1 LLRTRNWFDTLTPT
15 AASVDDDGTSCYDA
29 PPGEC
34 MKMTLL
40 RSLARR
46 DLDVVIRSARNDDW
60 SSVER
65 LLSFADRHYMA
76 LEWWTVQEWLGR
88 PTFLLASDP
97 RGRPQGVMLTVTG
110 DGPIA
115 WLRLI
120 SLGSDAYLIPLIE
133 ASAQAVSEQGGSG
146 IAFLGNEGWLLAK
159 LKHTGFQQV
168 NQVVTLR
175 HRGHWPTQ
183 FGPSSL
189 QVRAA
194 TAADIDAILTV
205 DHAAFEPM
213 WWYDREALLRAMNL
227 ASYFDVAYLD
237 AECVGYQLSTLRNG
251 RGHIVRLAAHP
262 RWQRRGIGGRLLSGV
277 MRTLE
282 NAGAHTVTVNTQE
295 DNLASHQ
302 LYQRFSFEPVGT
314 PWPVWFRSLVQRQ

>member
-1 LLRTRNWFDTLTPT
+1 
-15 AASVDDDGTSCYDA
+15 
-29 PPGEC
+29 

-40 RSLARR
+40 RSLARK

-60 SSVER
+60 PSVER
-65 LLSFADRHYMA
+65 LLSFADRHYLA

-88 PTFLLASDP
+88 PTFLLASDQ
-97 RGRPQGVMLTVTG
+97 RGRIRGVILAVMG

-120 SLGSDAYLIPLIE
+120 SLESDAYLMPLIE
-133 ASAQAVSEQGGSG
+133 ASAQVVSEHGGSG
-146 IAFLGNEGWLLAK
+146 IAFLGNEGWILPK
-159 LKHTGFQQV
+159 LKQTGFQQV

-175 HRGHWPTQ
+175 HRGQWPTQ
-183 FGPSSL
+183 SGPSSL

-194 TAADIDAILTV
+194 RAADIDAILTV

-213 WWYDREALLRAMNL
+213 WWYDREVLLRAMNL
-227 ASYFDVAYLD
+227 ASYFDVAYLG

-262 RWQRRGIGGRLLSGV
+262 RWQRRGIGGQLLSGV
-277 MRTLE
+277 LRTLE
-282 NAGAHTVTVNTQE
+282 NAGAHTVTVNTQK

-302 LYQRFSFEPVGT
+302 LYRRFSFEPAGT
-314 PWPVWFRSLVQRQ
+314 PWPVWFRPLVQRP